1 MIREGNTQDDSS
13 DEDIWYVY
21 TLRAVSNKPR
31 RTKLPRM
38 IAKVNGTK
46 TEFIIDTGA
55 GLNILDKNGF
65 DNLRDKPKLDRTD
78 IRVRAYKFEQP
89 ITILGK
95 FCAQVQVQERETQA
109 TFYVTDGH
117 DGSLLTCENA
127 EALKL
132 VRELMKKDTEWQ
144 WEKPQEDAFNLL
156 KLREDTVTQYYDP
169 KKTTEIIVD
178 ASPVGLGAILVQD
191 TKDERFV
198 ISYASRALTP
208 VEQRYSQT
216 KREAL
221 AVVFGCERYHLY
233 VMGSR
238 FTVVTDHK
246 PLVSIYNNPQSN
258 PPARIERWTLRLQRY
273 DMTVVYRPG
282 KDNPADYL
290 SRHPDPH
297 PKAYRAEMEGEEYVN
312 FVAIN
317 AVPKAITFEEVQEE
331 TLKDEVLQQVAS
343 AIERNKWDHLL
354 DKKSPDNNAFKSFY
368 KVRSELTIA
377 HDRSYVLR
385 GTRLVMPFALQTRA
399 IDLAHEGHQGLV
411 KSKQLIRTK
420 VGFLGST
427 KR

>member
-1 MIREGNTQDDSS
+1 MSPDPDK
-13 DEDIWYVY
+13 
-21 TLRAVSNKPR
+21 VSALNDASAPSN
-31 RTKLPRM
+31 P
-38 IAKVNGTK
+38 
-46 TEFIIDTGA
+46 TE
-55 GLNILDKNGF
+55 
-65 DNLRDKPKLDRTD
+65 
-78 IRVRAYKFEQP
+78 VR
-89 ITILGK
+89 
-95 FCAQVQVQERETQA
+95 
-109 TFYVTDGH
+109 
-117 DGSLLTCENA
+117 SLLGMANYCSRFIPNYATTTEPM
-127 EALKL
+127 
-132 VRELMKKDTEWQ
+132 RELMKKDTEWQ

-156 KLREDTVTQYYDP
+156 KRSLREDTVTQYYDP
-169 KKTTEIIVD
+169 KKTTEVIVD

-191 TKDERFV
+191 TKDERAV

-216 KREAL
+216 EREAL

-258 PPARIERWTLRLQRY
+258 PPAWIEHWTLCLQRY

-331 TLKDEVLQQVAS
+331 TLKDEILQQVAS
-343 AIERNKWDHLL
+343 AIKRNKWDHLL
-354 DKKSPDNNAFKSFY
+354 DKKSPDNNDFKSFY

-399 IDLAHEGHQGLV
+399 IDLAHEGHQGHQYPLFSLRDISTFV
-411 KSKQLIRTK
+411 KQRPTT
-420 VGFLGST
+420 VVYP
-427 KR
+427 